1 MLEWFVRGLTAPSQS
16 RLFILRVKRAR
27 ESIIKRL
34 IIKRSCGVT
43 SRWYDAGGG
52 GDGLGTSSESLEA
65 AHETSRCVFAIDTR
79 VRWVRRQRPVFA
91 GSTSAAGRTTVGACG
106 SCPLRERGV

>member
-1 MLEWFVRGLTAPSQS
+1 MVRAGSHRALPKQALHPESEE
-16 RLFILRVKRAR
+16 RLSNAVL
-27 ESIIKRL
+27 
-34 IIKRSCGVT
+34 T

-91 GSTSAAGRTTVGACG
+91 GSTSAAGRTTMGACG